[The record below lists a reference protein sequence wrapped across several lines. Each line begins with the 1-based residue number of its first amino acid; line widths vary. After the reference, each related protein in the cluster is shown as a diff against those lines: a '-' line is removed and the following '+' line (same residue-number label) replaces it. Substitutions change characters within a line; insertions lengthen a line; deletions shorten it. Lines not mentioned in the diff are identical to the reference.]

1 MRIRRMAAARM
12 PRSTVAWL
20 NPAVAFPLLWI
31 AGVLLAQID
40 LTSVER
46 GWSAFAFVVV
56 ATVPIVFVLGARFG
70 RFLAGEIVDRLRDVE
85 PGSVWADDESFARRR
100 VRRVL
105 LACIVI
111 GYAEMAHQFIGVG
124 AIPLF
129 SANIDAVRIA
139 QPGGPTVVL
148 TDLLTIATIAALL
161 LPKRLAA
168 RAAIPELMIVALAT
182 AGFLAA
188 GGRGPAVTGI
198 AVGIFARIFVWG
210 PPPKR
215 VLFACAVL
223 AFIAI
228 EAAFFVRT
236 SQHQT
241 APFEA
246 EIYSSVLPQTPLV
259 LQWYIPLHVGLT
271 YNFDVL
277 VRLVDVIP
285 SEHAFGYGAYS
296 LAGFD
301 LVVPGTRSLEDLAAT
316 ITSPFVTSTAAGPYW
331 SDFGLPGIVVGMGLF
346 GALSVL
352 CYDVA
357 RRRPTFITAAIG
369 GYAVFIC
376 LFGVYANLY
385 TSHPDW
391 PIVAFGLVGVGWL
404 AGERWQ
410 IPWLSR
416 HARTV
421 HDVLRRQ
428 GSITATMFGR
438 ITKRHAVAVASA
450 VIVIVG
456 VATGVQVARD
466 STVTK
471 PEPVVTRLDGLRAQR
486 LPLPLQATIVAA
498 DSDSPVDNTSVV
510 VIPRRGGAD
519 IRAVSEANPGDKAG
533 DVRTTKVRFPAVAR
547 SGGIDVATW
556 NGNRAIFGFRVVRDG
571 IDVQVRAR
579 ALTSRPLAS
588 GHAPTARPLQTSR
601 ILAIATWS
609 GPLPDLFVITRGTL
623 TERAR
628 LEIYSGESRFATRIM
643 SAVLPLLNTSRER
656 WALDVGR
663 GIGDKP
669 SIVGVKRSGAAGAP
683 EVHVLSGDSGYQQF
697 SLHQTM
703 DARPFTTRETDIAGL
718 RRGRPS
724 VMMIDPASNT
734 EQTFVYS
741 PTAVIR

>member
-1 MRIRRMAAARM
+1 MVSAAM
-12 PRSTVAWL
+12 PRSTVACL
-20 NPAVAFPLLWI
+20 NPAVAFPVLWI
-31 AGVLLAQID
+31 AGALLAQIN
-40 LTSVER
+40 LVSIER
-46 GWSAFAFVVV
+46 DWSAFAFVVV
-56 ATVPIVFVLGARFG
+56 ATVPVVFVVGARFG
-70 RFLAGEIVDRLRDVE
+70 RFLAGELVDRLRDAE
-85 PGSVWADDESFARRR
+85 PGSVWASDKSFARRR

-161 LPKRLAA
+161 LPERLAA

-188 GGRGPAVTGI
+188 GGRGPAITGI
-198 AVGIFARIFVWG
+198 AVGIFARIFIWG

-215 VLFACAVL
+215 LLFGCGAL

-236 SQHQT
+236 AQHQT

-277 VRLVDVIP
+277 ARLVDVIP
-285 SEHAFGYGAYS
+285 SEHAFGFGAYS

-331 SDFGLPGIVVGMGLF
+331 SDFGLPGVVVGMGLF
-346 GALSVL
+346 GAVSAL
-352 CYDVA
+352 CYYVA
-357 RRRPTFITAAIG
+357 RRRSTFITAAIG

-376 LFGVYANLY
+376 VFGIYANLY

-391 PIVAFGLVGVGWL
+391 PIVAFGLVSVGWL
-404 AGERWQ
+404 GGERWR

-416 HARTV
+416 RARTA

-438 ITKRHAVAVASA
+438 INKRHTLAVAGA

-466 STVTK
+466 STVAPPK
-471 PEPVVTRLDGLRAQR
+471 PVITGVQGLPVQR
-486 LPLPLQATIVAA
+486 LPMPLPATIVAA

-510 VIPRRGGAD
+510 VISREAGVDTPT
-519 IRAVSEANPGDKAG
+519 VSEANPGDKAA
-533 DVRTTKVRFPAVAR
+533 DVRTTKVRFPAAAR
-547 SGGIDVATW
+547 SAGVDVGTW
-556 NGNRAIFGFRVVRDG
+556 NGNRAIFGFREVRDG

-579 ALTSRPLAS
+579 ALTSRPLAL
-588 GHAPTARPLQTSR
+588 GHAPTTRARQASQ
-601 ILAIATWS
+601 IFAIATWS
-609 GPLPDLFVITRGTL
+609 GALPDLYVITRGTR
-623 TERAR
+623 TERTR
-628 LEIYSGESRFATRIM
+628 LEIYSGESLFATRIT
-643 SAVLPLLNTSRER
+643 SAVLPLLRTSRER

-663 GIGDKP
+663 GLGIKP
-669 SIVGVKRSGAAGAP
+669 NIVGVRRGGEAGAP
-683 EVHVLSGDSGYQQF
+683 EVHVLSGDAGYQQF
-697 SLHQTM
+697 LLHQTM
-703 DARPFTTRETDIAGL
+703 DARPVTAGESAVAGL

-724 VMMIDPASNT
+724 VLMIDPARNT

-741 PTAVIR
+741 PTVVIR